1 MRSITWKHELE
12 YLWRQKLLGH
22 QYAEGVRR
30 LPLHMHSA
38 PVTFSATTLD
48 VADTPPISS
57 WINTAL
63 PLPPRHFI
71 PLMSNTCPN
80 FYHTS
85 NFRYIIRP
93 PFRLM
98 DDINFMFLCSLLKSP
113 IPLPLL
119 SPFFSYLPAFCSSI
133 PCDTPLKVLS
143 TRNHQLQ

>member
-12 YLWRQKLLGH
+12 YLWREKLLGH

-98 DDINFMFLCSLLKSP
+98 TLMDDINFMFLCSLLKSP

-119 SPFFSYLPAFCSSI
+119 SPFLPLLSSRI
-133 PCDTPLKVLS
+133 LFQYSVRHPPQSSVYA
-143 TRNHQLQ
+143 

>member
-1 MRSITWKHELE
+1 MEAEAPGPSICGGSPQTSAS
-12 YLWRQKLLGH
+12 YAFGSSNLLSH
-22 QYAEGVRR
+22 
-30 LPLHMHSA
+30 HSGRCRH
-38 PVTFSATTLD
+38 TSNL
-48 VADTPPISS
+48 I
-57 WINTAL
+57 TAL